1 MTDERLTG
9 LYVMDPALFDDVYGP
24 GERADIERHLTIER
38 PRLSAT
44 DLSADVLA
52 DVDVLVTGWGAPRL
66 TAELLD
72 SAPRLALVL
81 YAAGSVRP
89 LVTEESWARGVR
101 VTSGGAVIADKVAD
115 FTLAQILYALKHG
128 WRYVLTARR
137 TAVAVPRRSEL
148 GTAGATVGLVSLGAT
163 GRATARLLAR
173 HGVRVVAHDPYVSD
187 ADARVLGVEPTTLEG
202 VFTQS
207 DVVSLHAPLLDET
220 RGMVDAELLR
230 SMRPDATLV
239 NTARGG
245 LVDEPALVTVLGER
259 PDLFAVL
266 DVTDPEP
273 PHPGSP
279 LFTLDNVVVTPH
291 LAGSLGPERRLLGAA
306 MAEELARYVAK
317 RPLRHEVAAV
327 SMEHAA

>member
-1 MTDERLTG
+1 MTNEPFTG
-9 LYVMDPALFDDVYGP
+9 LYVMDPERFDDVYGAA
-24 GERADIERHLTIER
+24 ERTAIESHLTIKE
-38 PRLSAT
+38 PPVPAA
-44 DLSADVLA
+44 DLSPELLA
-52 DVDVLVTGWGAPRL
+52 GVDVLVTGWGAPRL

-101 VTSGGAVIADKVAD
+101 VTSAGTVIADKVAD
-115 FTLAQILYALKHG
+115 FALAQILYALKHG

-137 TAVAVPRRSEL
+137 TRAAAVRQSEL

-163 GRATARLLAR
+163 GRATARLLTR
-173 HGVRVVAHDPYVSD
+173 HGVRVLAYDPYVPVD
-187 ADARVLGVEPTTLEG
+187 KAHALGVELTTLEG
-202 VFTQS
+202 VFAES

-220 RGMVDAELLR
+220 RAMVDARLLR

-245 LVDEPALVTVLGER
+245 LVDEPALVTVLAER
-259 PDLFAVL
+259 ADLFAVL

-273 PHPGSP
+273 PPPGSP
-279 LFTLDNVVVTPH
+279 LFELDNVVVTPH
-291 LAGSLGPERRLLGAA
+291 LAGSLGPERRLLGRA
-306 MAEELARYVAK
+306 MAEELARYVAGS
-317 RPLRHEVAAV
+317 PLRHEVAAA

>member
-1 MTDERLTG
+1 MTHEPLTG
-9 LYVMDPALFDDVYGP
+9 LYVMDPARFDDVYGTA
-24 GERADIERHLTIER
+24 ERTEIEHYLTIE
-38 PRLSAT
+38 PPPCSAAE
-44 DLSADVLA
+44 LSADMLA
-52 DVDVLVTGWGAPRL
+52 SVDVLVTGWGAPRL

-101 VTSGGAVIADKVAD
+101 VTSAGTLIADKVAD
-115 FTLAQILYALKHG
+115 FALSQILYALKHG
-128 WRYVLTARR
+128 WRYVLTARHAR
-137 TAVAVPRRSEL
+137 AAAVRHTEL

-163 GRATARLLAR
+163 GRATARLLTR
-173 HGVRVVAHDPYVSD
+173 HGVRVLAHDPYVSV
-187 ADARVLGVEPTTLEG
+187 ADARALGVEPTTLDS
-202 VFTQS
+202 VFAES

-220 RGMVDAELLR
+220 RAMVDARLLR

-245 LVDEPALVTVLGER
+245 LVDESALVTVLGER

-273 PHPGSP
+273 PRPGSP
-279 LFTLDNVVVTPH
+279 LFELDNVVVTPH
-291 LAGSLGPERRLLGAA
+291 LAGSLGPERRLLGRA
-306 MAEELARYVAK
+306 MAEDLARFVAG
-317 RPLRHEVAAV
+317 RPLRHEVAAAA
-327 SMEHAA
+327 MEHAA